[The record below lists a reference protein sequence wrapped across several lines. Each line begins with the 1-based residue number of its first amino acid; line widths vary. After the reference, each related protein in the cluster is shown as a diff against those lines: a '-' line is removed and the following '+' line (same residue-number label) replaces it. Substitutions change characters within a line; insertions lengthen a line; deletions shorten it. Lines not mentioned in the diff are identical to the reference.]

1 MKHFIEEVA
10 HFVDIEEINKL
21 LFEKRISFKLFQQN
35 KSKLKLIKFLNFRNI
50 SDKKMMQLILQIKNL
65 LVKY

>member
-21 LFEKRISFKLFQQN
+21 LFEKRKTYFIFQQN
-35 KSKLKLIKFLNFRNI
+35 KLKQKLIKYLNFKNI
-50 SDKKMMQLILQIKNL
+50 SDKKMMLLILQIKNL
-65 LVKY
+65 QVK